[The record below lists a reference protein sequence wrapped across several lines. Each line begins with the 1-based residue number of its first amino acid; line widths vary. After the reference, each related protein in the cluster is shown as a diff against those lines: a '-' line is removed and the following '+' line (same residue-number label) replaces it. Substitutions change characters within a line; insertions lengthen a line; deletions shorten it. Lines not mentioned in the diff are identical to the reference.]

1 MRALVD
7 ESDINRSQSRA
18 IDHKTETN
26 HEDPRSS
33 QRTIID
39 SMIDAHYTHVPTAWR
54 HIAWYNQEIKAS
66 Q

>member
-1 MRALVD
+1 MAINKRRKKENSNTLVRALVD
-7 ESDINRSQSRA
+7 ESDINRSESRA

-39 SMIDAHYTHVPTAWR
+39 SMIDAHYTHVPTA
-54 HIAWYNQEIKAS
+54 
-66 Q
+66 